1 MHKNLLYRNIFLID
15 EKVEETSE
23 VNPEEKSF
31 TKELA
36 LIKHTTEAMYK
47 SLTIVGLETVS
58 KE

>member
-1 MHKNLLYRNIFLID
+1 MHKNLLYRNIFLIE

-36 LIKHTTEAMYK
+36 IIKHTTE
-47 SLTIVGLETVS
+47 
-58 KE
+58 